1 MFSVIRVHQLKALN
15 FQLPTYVSEDQND
28 AERPVCLS
36 VCVCRKKF
44 FLSVQVQH
52 SCQICILR
60 LLTKRQGIRYH
71 GLKIYIYIYIY

>member
-28 AERPVCLS
+28 AERPICLS
-36 VCVCRKKF
+36 VSMSVCRKKF

-52 SCQICILR
+52 ICQLCILR
-60 LLTKRQGIRYH
+60 LLIKRQGIRFH
-71 GLKIYIYIYIY
+71 GPKIYVH